1 VAKKRR
7 KPNTRPRTSAQARTA
22 DAAVNGA
29 SGPQG
34 TTTTTDTRAQPASPR
49 PGERPGPGPQRTRSE
64 KKELARRQRE
74 DLRRRARRAERIRR
88 LAWIGGIAAVV
99 AASVFLIA
107 RPKDTTP
114 PESLPG
120 ELTTEAPWPANAE
133 QAAARADAINLP
145 KHSDTL
151 AMHNHVN
158 VQIFVHG
165 DPVTI
170 PVNVGIDTA
179 TGDVAS
185 LHTHTGDGVVHIES
199 STVADFTLGQFFDVW
214 GVRFSPSCLGGY
226 CNGPDGR
233 LRVYQGGQEVTG
245 PFRDVPLD
253 DQSVIVVTYGS
264 KDELPDPI
272 PSSFDFS
279 SVQP

>member
-7 KPNTRPRTSAQARTA
+7 KPNTRPRTPAPPGTHGAAADGAKSSRGTA
-22 DAAVNGA
+22 
-29 SGPQG
+29 
-34 TTTTTDTRAQPASPR
+34 TTTDTRTPPASSR
-49 PGERPGPGPQRTRSE
+49 PGDRQGSGPQRTRAE
-64 KKELARRQRE
+64 KKDLARRQRE

-88 LAWIGGIAAVV
+88 LAWVGGIAAVV
-99 AASVFLIA
+99 AVSVFLIA

-133 QAAARADAINLP
+133 QAAERADAIGLP
-145 KHSDTL
+145 SHGDTL
-151 AMHNHVN
+151 ALHNHVN

-170 PVNVGIDTA
+170 PVNVGIDEA
-179 TGDVAS
+179 TQYVAS
-185 LHTHTGDGVVHIES
+185 IHTHSSDGVVHIES
-199 STVADFTLGQFFDVW
+199 STIADFTLGQFFDVW
-214 GVRFSPSCLGGY
+214 GVRFTPSCLGAY
-226 CNGPDGR
+226 CNGADAK
-233 LRVYQGGQEVTG
+233 LRVYQNGQEVTV

-264 KDELPDPI
+264 KNELPDPI

-279 SVQP
+279 VVQP

>member
-7 KPNTRPRTSAQARTA
+7 KPNTRARTSTPARTA
-22 DAAVNGA
+22 DAAANGA
-29 SGPQG
+29 KAPQA
-34 TTTTTDTRAQPASPR
+34 TAIKMDTRTAPATPGA
-49 PGERPGPGPQRTRSE
+49 GERPGSSSQRTRAE

-88 LAWIGGIAAVV
+88 LAWVGGIGAVIAV
-99 AASVFLIA
+99 SVFLIA
-107 RPKDTTP
+107 RPKDTTRP
-114 PESLPG
+114 DSLPG

-133 QAAARADAINLP
+133 QAAARADAIGLP
-145 KHSDTL
+145 AHSDTL

-170 PVNVGIDTA
+170 PVNVGINQA

-185 LHTHTGDGVVHIES
+185 IHTHSSDGVVHIES

-214 GVRFSPSCLGGY
+214 GVRFSQSCLGGY
-226 CNGPDGR
+226 CNDANAK
-233 LRVYQGGQEVTG
+233 LRVYQDGQEVTV
-245 PFRDVPLD
+245 PFRDVPFD
-253 DQSVIVVTYGS
+253 DHSVIAVTYGS
-264 KDELPDPI
+264 KTELPDPI

-279 SVQP
+279 VVQP